1 MMTVTIFTLGRDR
14 QTWTSNHRTDDH
26 DEALQRAVQR
36 RWGKRAFF
44 SAEHGLSASH
54 LSRGSQ
60 YGQIFTPVSVGN
72 GSTSLTGRLNVSVER
87 AKPEAREA
95 RMEKAARKLGR
106 QLAEGWWSQFSP
118 ADAPEVLTL
127 AGGDWDAVEKL
138 GRRFGLRDAGTSVAG
153 PEARELAELVADC
166 AAARW
171 DELRAGGH

>member
-106 QLAEGWWSQFSP
+106 
-118 ADAPEVLTL
+118 
-127 AGGDWDAVEKL
+127 
-138 GRRFGLRDAGTSVAG
+138 RFGLQHAGTSMAG
-153 PEARELAELVADC
+153 PEARELAELVSDC

-171 DELRAGGH
+171 SELRGEVL